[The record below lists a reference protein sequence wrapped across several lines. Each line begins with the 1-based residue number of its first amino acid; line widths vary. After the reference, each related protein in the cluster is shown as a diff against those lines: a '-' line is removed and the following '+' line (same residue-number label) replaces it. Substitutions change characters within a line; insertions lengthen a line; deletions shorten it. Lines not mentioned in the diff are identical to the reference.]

1 MYGQGQDVGPDL
13 TGSNRDSIDYL
24 LDNLIDPSRI
34 VPRGMRQSVFLLDDG
49 RVMTGIPVREDNQTI
64 TIQTAD
70 RRESFPIASIERR
83 QQQETSLMPE
93 GLLENLSEQQVRDLF
108 AYMQSEKQIPLM
120 PDVNK

>member
-1 MYGQGQDVGPDL
+1 
-13 TGSNRDSIDYL
+13 
-24 LDNLIDPSRI
+24 
-34 VPRGMRQSVFLLDDG
+34 
-49 RVMTGIPVREDNQTI
+49 MTGIPVREDNQTI